1 MTTRC
6 VLYLV
11 RADERF
17 YDLIRSVAPPD
28 YDILFLETDDP
39 AERADKLAQAE
50 MIIVGGLPLSE
61 ADVTAANRLRVVI
74 HQGVGYHDTVATEAL
89 RDRQVALAITP
100 GGPSEGVAEHA
111 LMMMLAAGRRLPAQD
126 RALRDG
132 VWTSNTYRSVA
143 RGLKGS
149 RVGIIGLGRIGRQVA
164 KRLSPFE
171 TETVYHDIAD
181 IPGDVEASL
190 KVTRTD
196 LDGLLRTSDFVTLHV
211 PLTDL
216 TKHLID
222 ETALSA
228 MKPGAILINCAR
240 GPVVSE
246 DALLE
251 ALRSGH
257 LGGAALD
264 VFEIEPVAGPSP
276 FRNFDNVVL
285 TPHNA
290 PGTRD
295 VMIGKFRDVF
305 DNADRF
311 FRGETMIDK
320 VEL

>member
-1 MTTRC
+1 
-6 VLYLV
+6 
-11 RADERF
+11 
-17 YDLIRSVAPPD
+17 
-28 YDILFLETDDP
+28 
-39 AERADKLAQAE
+39 

-100 GGPSEGVAEHA
+100 GGTSEGVAEHA

-222 ETALSA
+222 ETALSVI
-228 MKPGAILINCAR
+228 KPG
-240 GPVVSE
+240 
-246 DALLE
+246 
-251 ALRSGH
+251 RS
-257 LGGAALD
+257 
-264 VFEIEPVAGPSP
+264 
-276 FRNFDNVVL
+276 
-285 TPHNA
+285 
-290 PGTRD
+290 
-295 VMIGKFRDVF
+295 
-305 DNADRF
+305 
-311 FRGETMIDK
+311 
-320 VEL
+320 